1 MRRPIIT
8 ALSVLALTGSLTSA
22 GAAGT
27 IETITTPAS
36 VLAPAERINALA
48 DVVTIFNKGNAVS
61 DVVFAK
67 ATAAG
72 ASVGAAWALGRGAT
86 IGLRSV
92 RRANEFVKLAPSN
105 FQYPLSIT
113 ALPTSAVG
121 PLMGVNVAAVLGS
134 GQIVMSVTS
143 SQLNGGVQVGDVVD
157 LIASDGLQRTFT
169 VGMIAPDSVV
179 GGTELVVTPATADQL
194 GLLTETRIV
203 LWGFPTRSAVD
214 AALVAQGLTTRSD
227 TRIRRSWDAVDP
239 DLTLGLAS
247 TKALL
252 GEFAY
257 NVAADD
263 TVTLAGNWV
272 QTYLPPDREVLLAEI
287 PIRAR
292 CNLKIRADLIAAL
305 TDVYL
310 AGLAGAFDLGNTN
323 TYGGCFN
330 ARFNRLSAAIGSLSR
345 HSWGGALDANTVT
358 NAQGAVP
365 TMNCGVVRI
374 FRKHNFAWG
383 GNFLTPDGM
392 HFEWVGTR
400 RDQFQYPSAYCPN
413 LAVAPG
419 SESAGEPRPDLAPTT
434 QTSRATL
441 FADDGWAGE

>member
-8 ALSVLALTGSLTSA
+8 ALSVLALTSSLTSA

-67 ATAAG
+67 ATAA
-72 ASVGAAWALGRGAT
+72 AATVGAAWALGRGAT
-86 IGLRSV
+86 VGLQSV
-92 RRANEFVKLAPSN
+92 RRANEFVKLAPAN

-121 PLMGVNVAAVLGS
+121 PLMGTSVASVLGS

-143 SQLNGGVQVGDVVD
+143 SQLNGSVQVGDVVD
-157 LIASDGLQRTFT
+157 LIASDGLPRTFT
-169 VGMIAPDSVV
+169 VGMIAADSVV
-179 GGTELVVTPATADQL
+179 GGTELVVTPAMADQL
-194 GLLTETRIV
+194 GLLIDTRVV
-203 LWGFPTRSAVD
+203 LWGFPTRGAVD
-214 AALVAQGLTTRSD
+214 AALVAQELTTRSD
-227 TRIRRSWDAVDP
+227 TRIRRSWDAIDP

-247 TKALL
+247 TKTLL

-263 TVTLAGNWV
+263 SVTLAGSWV
-272 QTYLPPDREVLLAEI
+272 STYLPPDREVLLAEI

-292 CNLKIRADLIAAL
+292 CNLQIRADLVAAL

-345 HSWGGALDANTVT
+345 HSWGGALDANTAT
-358 NAQGAVP
+358 NAQGSVP

-413 LAVAPG
+413 LPVAPG
-419 SESAGEPRPDLAPTT
+419 TESASPPLPEFAPGA